1 MKSERDK
8 RWRFWTDNTVHGEL
22 VVRVVVYWTVCQLA
36 MVVAMVGM
44 SFLFEGSPTSGAG
57 SLSWL
62 LVPGIT
68 ASAVVLPIALL
79 DTIVFSNRF
88 TGPMMRHR
96 KHLVELAETG
106 SAGGIRIRTRDFY
119 TELSYGIKKS
129 CLGPQQ

>member
-88 TGPMMRHR
+88 TGPMMRLR

-106 SAGGIRIRTRDFY
+106 SAGDIRIRTRDFY